1 MADESKGKGKAPAR
15 SSGRDEEQDARS
27 DQATR
32 SNSTAQSLAAALRTT
47 MASSQLSS
55 VMQTIGASGKHDP
68 QRFGSSSA
76 ERSGELR
83 DWLVQDLR
91 SSPTAADSTVE
102 SSRTGTFRSSA
113 SGVEEASAEAEKM
126 FEHFQRGLMLNE
138 GSSET
143 AAKEEL
149 AQDTIGQGVDKL
161 EHSWDAAQQA
171 PIRWQATGLDPTT
184 ARRVDTYTDLDAP
197 LHASVRKDQSVAPAQ
212 ASNASFVVAA
222 PLVQSDDIIALLDAE
237 ESHAQAS
244 APTPTTRLSETVL
257 SQFSPRYRAPSPSHP
272 SFTREQAALHLALA
286 EAQASTQSQRDLVIP
301 RPDNRA
307 AQQGVYART
316 PQDALSSIFAS
327 TGRQESSHVTESES
341 VDDRGRAVIRKITRW
356 FGASTYIDDVYGV
369 SPVLKETIE
378 EALKPDNSQENRD
391 KAVRRLESLWR
402 HLSASEPQTDTR
414 ANWVDGWLL
423 KNT

>member
-1 MADESKGKGKAPAR
+1 MAALATTTSHEPRATSQGTTAQSLLQVGTLLRLTDTVLAKPSFARACRRMADESKGKGKAPAR

-113 SGVEEASAEAEKM
+113 SGVGEASAEAEKM

-149 AQDTIGQGVDKL
+149 AQDTI
-161 EHSWDAAQQA
+161 
-171 PIRWQATGLDPTT
+171 
-184 ARRVDTYTDLDAP
+184 
-197 LHASVRKDQSVAPAQ
+197 
-212 ASNASFVVAA
+212 
-222 PLVQSDDIIALLDAE
+222 
-237 ESHAQAS
+237 
-244 APTPTTRLSETVL
+244 
-257 SQFSPRYRAPSPSHP
+257 
-272 SFTREQAALHLALA
+272 
-286 EAQASTQSQRDLVIP
+286 
-301 RPDNRA
+301 
-307 AQQGVYART
+307 
-316 PQDALSSIFAS
+316 
-327 TGRQESSHVTESES
+327 
-341 VDDRGRAVIRKITRW
+341 
-356 FGASTYIDDVYGV
+356 
-369 SPVLKETIE
+369 
-378 EALKPDNSQENRD
+378 
-391 KAVRRLESLWR
+391 
-402 HLSASEPQTDTR
+402 
-414 ANWVDGWLL
+414 
-423 KNT
+423 